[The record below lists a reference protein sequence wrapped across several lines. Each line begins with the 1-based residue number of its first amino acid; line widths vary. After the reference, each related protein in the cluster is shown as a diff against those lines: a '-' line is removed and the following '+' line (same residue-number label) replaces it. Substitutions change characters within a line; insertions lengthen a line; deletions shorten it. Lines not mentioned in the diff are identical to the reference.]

1 MVLPSEKE
9 GASARHHQY
18 ERPDAAFPCK
28 RLRPEAMAELA
39 EALEVGWMDGR
50 MDGRMDGWMKG
61 RAIHAIYIHWTS
73 NIATDCGPARARGG
87 GRSSAGGDP

>member
-18 ERPDAAFPCK
+18 ERPDAAYPAK

-39 EALEVGWMDGR
+39 EALEVGL
-50 MDGRMDGWMKG
+50 
-61 RAIHAIYIHWTS
+61 
-73 NIATDCGPARARGG
+73 
-87 GRSSAGGDP
+87 